1 MVIIL
6 YSRYFCSGFLAENY
20 TKKRGRDKIIDKRF
34 FVAMLLRMT
43 DVTGFGMAEGE
54 RKDKAMENP
63 FPYHAVE
70 GGKRYHTWDYHL
82 KEKFGGKVFKVSLDG
97 GFSCPN
103 IDGTRGVGGCTYCSY
118 TQRKVAPAD
127 LRTQFEEVKA
137 VLHKKWPGAA
147 QYIPYFQA
155 NTSTYGSL
163 SELKEKYELMLA
175 QPGVVGLSIATRAD
189 ALPDD
194 VADYLAELNQRTY
207 LIVEL
212 GLQTIH
218 DETAERINRGH
229 SYGEFLAGYEK
240 LAARGIP
247 VCVHIINGLPGE
259 TKDMMVETMAEIAKL
274 NLHSVKIHLLHIIAG
289 TKLAEEYVAGQVEPM
304 TMEDYVE
311 VVCDQLE
318 LLPAEV
324 IIQRIT
330 GDGMKDSLL
339 APRWSLKK
347 FVVMNAIDGELVKRR
362 SYQGIYSHWIT
373 GKRPSAK

>member
-1 MVIIL
+1 
-6 YSRYFCSGFLAENY
+6 
-20 TKKRGRDKIIDKRF
+20 
-34 FVAMLLRMT
+34 
-43 DVTGFGMAEGE
+43 
-54 RKDKAMENP
+54 MENP
-63 FPYHAVE
+63 FPYSAAE

-118 TQRKVAPAD
+118 AHRQVTPAA
-127 LRTQFEEVKA
+127 LLTQFEEVKA

-147 QYIPYFQA
+147 GYIPYFQA
-155 NTSTYGSL
+155 NTSTYAPLG
-163 SELKEKYELMLA
+163 ELKEKYELMLV

-194 VADYLAELNQRTY
+194 VVDYLAELNKRTY

-218 DETAERINRGH
+218 DETAARINRGH
-229 SYGEFLAGYEK
+229 SYAEFLSGYEK
-240 LAARGIP
+240 LVVRGIP

-259 TKDMMVETMAEIAKL
+259 SKDMMVETMAEIAKL

-289 TKLAEEYVAGQVEPM
+289 TKLADEYKAGKVIPM

-330 GDGMKDSLL
+330 GDGLKDELL
-339 APRWSLKK
+339 APRWSLRK

-373 GKRPSAK
+373 GTK